1 MLRQRSKTVEKQL
14 VDCDINEQDF
24 GDLHFRF
31 HCKRICL
38 VDLTSRF
45 VDFVFSVLQR
55 RLRSAV
61 KEFTLKL
68 R

>member
-1 MLRQRSKTVEKQL
+1 MLRQRSKTVIKKL
-14 VDCDINEQDF
+14 VDCDVNKHDF
-24 GDLHFRF
+24 GDLSFRF
-31 HCKRICL
+31 HCKRVCL

-45 VDFVFSVLQR
+45 VDFVFSVLQC

-61 KEFTLKL
+61 KEITLKL

>member
-1 MLRQRSKTVEKQL
+1 MLRQRSKKVEKKL

-24 GDLHFRF
+24 GDLRFRF
-31 HCKRICL
+31 HCKRVCL
-38 VDLTSRF
+38 VDLNSRF